1 MKRKVLWVED
11 GAFSDLTAL
20 AGALYMTGDYN
31 LVVAAN
37 ASDGFR
43 YLLEKE
49 FDAVIMDIRLPP
61 GNDPYFERI
70 YNSSQ
75 GSRTS
80 ARLGIAVLKRALKP
94 SAENAR
100 AWIRPERFGV
110 FTVENRIEVA
120 GELDALGVKVYYQ
133 KTTRMPKDVLV
144 EIVEEIMKASRQKR
158 GAR

>member
-11 GAFSDLTAL
+11 SAFSDLTVL

-43 YLLEKE
+43 YIMEKE

-61 GNDPYFERI
+61 GNDPYFESL

-75 GSRTS
+75 GSKTS
-80 ARLGIAVLKRALKP
+80 ARLGIAVLERALKP

-100 AWIRPERFGV
+100 AWISPERFGV
-110 FTVENRIEVA
+110 LTVESRREVKE
-120 GELDALGVKVYYQ
+120 ELVALGVNVYYQ
-133 KTTRMPKDVLV
+133 KTARMPRDV
-144 EIVEEIMKASRQKR
+144 
-158 GAR
+158 